1 MISEAERW
9 REVQRDAEEKKEMV
23 QVEKALKGMRS
34 IRILYVLDC
43 QKPDRTVS
51 RLHPESQKVLPFSLT
66 AESNFQRDGGE
77 KDTEREREAGRERE
91 RGRQGERERD
101 GGRERGQRIKHFHVS
116 CN

>member
-66 AESNFQRDGGE
+66 AERATFRETEERKTQRGRERQG
-77 KDTEREREAGRERE
+77 EREREG
-91 RGRQGERERD
+91 GRERD